1 MYDLKGAARPAREHY
16 VDPNYISEP
25 EPENLMEKYKG
36 NMWGHEGRLLLLFP
50 GVVCGVWCCISGPDA
65 MLCQRASSCVS

>member
-50 GVVCGVWCCISGPDA
+50 GVV
-65 MLCQRASSCVS
+65 